1 MYEIRQALLKISE
14 DINEIKSKIA
24 PPKNSSTDK
33 LKGEWIDGQDV
44 LLALNISK
52 RTLQTL
58 RDSKKLPYSR
68 INGKFYY
75 KVSDIE
81 ALLEKNYRSNLS
93 NWIGDEY

>member
-1 MYEIRQALLKISE
+1 MMEVMQALVKISE
-14 DINEIKSKIA
+14 DINEIKSMITPSKI
-24 PPKNSSTDK
+24 SSTDK
-33 LKGEWIDGQDV
+33 LKRDWIDGQDV

-81 ALLEKNYRSNLS
+81 TLLEKNYRSNLS
-93 NWIGDEY
+93 KWIGDEY

>member
-1 MYEIRQALLKISE
+1 MYEIMQALLKLSE
-14 DINEIKSKIA
+14 DINDIKSKIA
-24 PPKNSSTDK
+24 PPKKSSTDK

-44 LLALNISK
+44 ILALNISK

-81 ALLEKNYRSNLS
+81 ALLENNYRSNLS